1 MTINVHSVDCQVE
14 AALRSEGL
22 SPCFPEKAAMHQ
34 VERPRGQGRAH
45 AAGESG
51 EASVEVESLGSEV
64 RQSSA

>member
-14 AALRSEGL
+14 AALWSQGL
-22 SPCFPEKAAMHQ
+22 SPCFPEKAAVHQ

-45 AAGESG
+45 APGSQER
-51 EASVEVESLGSEV
+51 ASVQVESLGSEV